1 MAEDSAQERTE
12 EATGRRK
19 QQARK
24 KGTVAR
30 SVDLTNALVMAILV
44 ALLPA
49 IFANMGAAFLQ
60 GFRNGMAGMPTET
73 SYGTMNRYIWSAL
86 TPPLI
91 ALIPLMGVAMIIG
104 VAANFGQV
112 GFVLS
117 PEVLNPSLNKIN
129 PLSGFKRLLSR
140 DSVFEALK
148 ATAKT
153 ALFGYIAWGVID
165 SNMSQIA
172 NLSWGTPM
180 GALEKIGSLAHAV
193 FMRVALVWLVM
204 AAVDYF
210 YQRKR
215 VAKQLRMTKEEVK
228 QEYKEMEQSPELK
241 AAMAMRRRR
250 LSRTRMA
257 EAVRSADV
265 IVTNPTHFS
274 VALKYD
280 REKMVAPQV
289 VAKGQDLLALK
300 MREVAKE
307 HRVPIVPH
315 PPLARQLYKKCEVGD
330 SVPRELFQA
339 VAEVLAYVYKTI
351 KRVKV

>member
-1 MAEDSAQERTE
+1 MAEDSSQERTE

-30 SVDLTNALVMAILV
+30 SPDLTNALVMVILV
-44 ALLPA
+44 ALMPA
-49 IFANMGAAFLQ
+49 IFTNIGQAFLQ
-60 GFRNGMAGMPTET
+60 GFRNGMAELPNET
-73 SYGTMNRYIWSAL
+73 TYGTMNRYIWSAL

-91 ALIPLMGVAMIIG
+91 AMIPLIGLAMIIG

-117 PEVLNPSLNKIN
+117 PEVLNPSLGKIN
-129 PLSGFKRLLSR
+129 PLNGFKRLLSR
-140 DSVFEALK
+140 DSVFEAIK

-172 NLSWGTPM
+172 NLSWGSPM
-180 GALEKIGSLAHAV
+180 GALGRIGSLAHAV
-193 FMRVALVWLVM
+193 FMRVAIVWLIL

-215 VAKQLRMTKEEVK
+215 VAKQLRMTKEEIK

-250 LSRTRMA
+250 LSRMRMT
-257 EAVRSADV
+257 EAVRSANV
-265 IVTNPTHFS
+265 IITNPTHFA

-280 REKMVAPQV
+280 REKMHAPQV
-289 VAKGQDLLALK
+289 VAKGQDLLA
-300 MREVAKE
+300 MRIRELAKE
-307 HRVPIVPH
+307 YRVPIVPH
-315 PPLARQLYKKCEVGD
+315 PPLARQLYKKCEIGD
-330 SVPRELFQA
+330 FVPKDLFQA

-351 KRVKV
+351 KGVKV